1 MDKTHTNNIEQ
12 ELMEAFLLTKTDAE
26 IGMPDIEEELLRVR
40 SLAEKRQQKHI
51 SRMRIASVAACF
63 LIILGIGIARY
74 RHLQASENLCIAYVA
89 GERITDETAIME
101 LLDAD
106 MSHLLMEE
114 EGIDG
119 QLNDI
124 FNE

>member
-74 RHLQASENLCIAYVA
+74 RYLQASENLCIAYVA

-106 MSHLLMEE
+106 MSHLLTEE

>member
-1 MDKTHTNNIEQ
+1 MDNTHTYNIEQ
-12 ELMEAFLLTKTDAE
+12 ELMEVFLLTKTDAE

-40 SLAEKRQQKHI
+40 NLAEKRQQRRI
-51 SRMRIASVAACF
+51 SKVRIASVAACF
-63 LIILGIGIARY
+63 LLILGIGIARY

-106 MSHLLMEE
+106 MSHLLTEE

>member
-1 MDKTHTNNIEQ
+1 MDKTHTYNIEQ

-40 SLAEKRQQKHI
+40 NLAEKRQQRRI
-51 SRMRIASVAACF
+51 SKLRIASVAACF

-106 MSHLLMEE
+106 MSHLLTEE

>member
-12 ELMEAFLLTKTDAE
+12 ELMEAFLLTKMDAE

-40 SLAEKRQQKHI
+40 SLAEKRQQRHI

-106 MSHLLMEE
+106 MSHLLTEE